1 MKKESSQHLE
11 GPLND
16 IIIRRHRAPQ
26 EEPKSLAL
34 VFLGSVDETRL
45 AAFTALVGNG
55 ECHRHSLR
63 ATPGLAVFFNVARK
77 SG

>member
-34 VFLGSVDETRL
+34 VFLGSVDE
-45 AAFTALVGNG
+45 AGLVGNSR
-55 ECHRHSLR
+55 CHRHSLR
-63 ATPGLAVFFNVARK
+63 VTPGF
-77 SG
+77 SGVL